1 MNIFIIIGIILCII
15 TVAVIMAIC
24 IQAKRTEENFYRNQK
39 EHGINNECYGD
50 FGNLEV

>member
-24 IQAKRTEENFYRNQK
+24 IQTKRAEENFYRNQK
-39 EHGINNECYGD
+39 EHGINNECFNSYQ
-50 FGNLEV
+50 